1 MKDRKEEHDMHRDKR
16 RQINHKFNFINLR
29 TILIVLLLFLTN
41 LIVLTLYRKID
52 KNSESLLY
60 KFLAKNKH
68 RFGGRTR
75 SSDSESF
82 QDSIEKFLTYKLYQ
96 FLLKY
101 SFPPLVCLSFLAS
114 FAPQVESYG
123 DKQKRVSYVQTRST
137 VNMHKS

>member
-68 RFGGRTR
+68 RFGEERDQVIARVFKIQLKNFSHTNYINFF
-75 SSDSESF
+75 SNIPSLLLF
-82 QDSIEKFLTYKLYQ
+82 VFHFLSHLHPKWRAMVINKSVFLMYKQ
-96 FLLKY
+96 E
-101 SFPPLVCLSFLAS
+101 A
-114 FAPQVESYG
+114 Q
-123 DKQKRVSYVQTRST
+123 
-137 VNMHKS
+137 